1 MTLVCT
7 VGIPGAGKSTIRHLY
22 EDNKNWATFSFDD
35 LDIPSRTD
43 SARINI
49 AIKLLIEEVL
59 LKITQDGKPIRTRE
73 QLGYIITPKK
83 YEDSFN
89 RKNKSFNAAIKDI
102 ITSPGCVGITEAEL
116 ADYGCT
122 MKQLEQNVEK
132 NVWIKS
138 LQDTI
143 DQKIRDLKSQAYD
156 NYVFDLGARHIPEL
170 IKLSQSGILSSG
182 KRIKL
187 IVIQINAD
195 PKKIYERWMSE
206 IKKEDLDVSKY
217 AIYNRSN
224 FRNKFIELS
233 GVPLEGDVLMRFT
246 SALKLYTN
254 FEDKF
259 KEFVIN
265 TLNDRK
271 AGIDNLASNSEY
283 AELISKGI
291 VHIIENSGTFE
302 EFKDQFIELNATV
315 IDNN

>member
-73 QLGYIITPKK
+73 QLEYIITPKK

-122 MKQLEQNVEK
+122 MKQLEQNIEK

-187 IVIQINAD
+187 IVIQTNAD

>member
-73 QLGYIITPKK
+73 QLEYIITHKK

-122 MKQLEQNVEK
+122 MKQLEQNIEK

-254 FEDKF
+254 FEEKF

>member
-73 QLGYIITPKK
+73 RLEYIITPKK

-122 MKQLEQNVEK
+122 MKQLEQNIEK

-254 FEDKF
+254 FEEKF

-302 EFKDQFIELNATV
+302 VFKDQFIELNATV

>member
-73 QLGYIITPKK
+73 QLEYIITPKK

-254 FEDKF
+254 FEEKF

>member
-73 QLGYIITPKK
+73 QLEYIITPKK

-122 MKQLEQNVEK
+122 MKQLEQNIEK

>member
-73 QLGYIITPKK
+73 QLEYIITPKK

>member
-73 QLGYIITPKK
+73 QLEYIITPKK

-122 MKQLEQNVEK
+122 MKQLEQNIEK

-254 FEDKF
+254 FEEKF

>member
-73 QLGYIITPKK
+73 RLEYIITPKK

-122 MKQLEQNVEK
+122 MKQLEQNIEK

>member
-73 QLGYIITPKK
+73 RLEYIITPKK

-254 FEDKF
+254 FEEKF

>member
-73 QLGYIITPKK
+73 RLEYIITPKK

-122 MKQLEQNVEK
+122 MKQLEQNIEK

-254 FEDKF
+254 FEEKF